1 MNNAIDKA
9 DENEKLTKL
18 LLMKLGG
25 LSWKD
30 SNHAMTLIKSVAGA
44 NGIIDH
50 IDNTLNNA
58 DALTS
63 GDALEIFLQAGTYV
77 SKVPG
82 PVGQLGKFFD
92 WYDEAYKGSKSALG
106 RLAYSDMVNQSLEQI
121 AGHCHDDQSD
131 SALAVWQNIK
141 HYFKPFDMFS
151 L

>member
-1 MNNAIDKA
+1 
-9 DENEKLTKL
+9 
-18 LLMKLGG
+18 MKLGG

-30 SNHAMTLIKSVAGA
+30 SNHALTLIKSVAGA

-106 RLAYSDMVNQSLEQI
+106 RLAYSPQVKQALGEI
-121 AGHCHDDQSD
+121 DDECSD
-131 SALAVWQNIK
+131 DKADGAKAAWETIK
-141 HYFKPFDMFS
+141 NYFKPFKTHS